1 MPGDVSPGLKWGIN
15 YTVPAVETTPN
26 RRGGEPLPR
35 VLGDRYSLTKRIAIG
50 GMGEVWAA
58 TDSVLGREV
67 AVKILRDDL
76 VDSPVFLERFRAEAR
91 HTAALAHPGIASVF
105 DYGEDGEGDL
115 RIAYLVMELVPGQ
128 PLSKVM
134 AQRGAL
140 PTNMV
145 LSLLAQAAEALH
157 AAHLKGV
164 VHRDVK
170 PGNLLLLE
178 DGTIKVTDFGIAR
191 AANSAALTEVGQV
204 IGTAR
209 YIAPEQATGHEATPA
224 SDVYSLGV
232 IGYEMLAGNPP
243 FAADNAA
250 ALAMAHVHQP
260 PPPLPS
266 TVPEAV
272 QAVIAEALSKD
283 PSDRPAD
290 AREFAAKLRRLQLT
304 NMPAPGAALGVAT
317 ELGEPTLL
325 ADTYDRHPSTVVMSR
340 DDGSHTAI
348 MPPGRIVGSTP
359 DFGLSQ
365 EAHASRRQ
373 RRRLGFAALAAV
385 LALLVIVLFHGA
397 DATQPLDLTPATV
410 APIVAATV
418 DPNVLLG
425 LSTQDASNLLAT
437 AGFVVALNPVD
448 AAGVPAG
455 IVTGV
460 DPSGQV
466 PSGATVTLDVSNGAV
481 ATTSTT
487 ATTSPG
493 KDKKKKDHG
502 NGND

>member
-1 MPGDVSPGLKWGIN
+1 MSAPVKRGIN
-15 YTVPAVETTPN
+15 YNVPPVESSPKP
-26 RRGGEPLPR
+26 RRGEPSPR
-35 VLGDRYSLTKRIAIG
+35 VLGNRYSLTKRIAIG

-58 TDSVLGREV
+58 TDTVLGRQI

-91 HTAALAHPGIASVF
+91 HTASLAHAGIASVF
-105 DYGEDGEGDL
+105 DYGEDGEDDQ

-134 AQRGAL
+134 SQGGAL
-140 PTNMV
+140 PINTV
-145 LSLLAQAAEALH
+145 LSVLAQAAEALH

-170 PGNLLLLE
+170 PGNLLLLD
-178 DGTIKVTDFGIAR
+178 DGTVKVTDFGIAR

-209 YIAPEQATGHEATPA
+209 YIAPEQATGHEATAA

-232 IGYEMLAGNPP
+232 IGYEMLAGHPP
-243 FAADNAA
+243 FAGDNAA
-250 ALAMAHVHQP
+250 ALAMAHVHQS

-283 PSDRPAD
+283 AKDRPVD
-290 AREFAAKLRRLQLT
+290 AHEFAASLRRLQLT
-304 NMPAPGAALGVAT
+304 TMPAPGTVT
-317 ELGEPTLL
+317 DVGEPTRL
-325 ADTYDRHPSTVVMSR
+325 AEAHDQHPSTVVMTP
-340 DDGSHTAI
+340 DDGSRTAI

-373 RRRLGFAALAAV
+373 RRVLGFAALAAV
-385 LALLVIVLFHGA
+385 VTVVLIVVFSGA
-397 DATQPLDLTPATV
+397 DATKPLDLTTTSVATV
-410 APIVAATV
+410 GVNGTV
-418 DPNVLLG
+418 DPNALVG
-425 LSTQDASNLLAT
+425 LSTQRASDILAS
-437 AGFVVALNPVD
+437 AGFVVAINPVD
-448 AAGVPAG
+448 APRVPG
-455 IVTGV
+455 GTVTGV
-460 DPSGQV
+460 HPSGQV
-466 PSGATVTLDVSNGAV
+466 PSGATVTLNVSNGAV
-481 ATTSTT
+481 VTPSTT
-487 ATTSPG
+487 TDTQPG
-493 KDKKKKDHG
+493 KPKKNKDHG
-502 NGND
+502 NGNG